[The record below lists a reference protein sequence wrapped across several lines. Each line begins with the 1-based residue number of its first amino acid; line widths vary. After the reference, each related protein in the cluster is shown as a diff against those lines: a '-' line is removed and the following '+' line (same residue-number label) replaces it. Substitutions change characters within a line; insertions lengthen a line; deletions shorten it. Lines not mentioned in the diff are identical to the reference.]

1 MVSVSEKKENLH
13 LQVGRYRHNIL
24 QMPRAQTL
32 QMDTFQAAPGE
43 VSPSDLSS
51 IRYDGNG
58 DVVKMG
64 EDDSTIDIEASPIEE
79 FKRPNL
85 H

>member
-1 MVSVSEKKENLH
+1 
-13 LQVGRYRHNIL
+13 
-24 QMPRAQTL
+24 
-32 QMDTFQAAPGE
+32 MDTFQAAPGE